1 MRALLLML
9 GLLAVSLTGLT
20 ACGGGG
26 GGGSADKDAV
36 REAAYKAL
44 TARNIATLLM
54 YADTAEWLQV
64 NEDPAASS
72 YRDASTEEKRV
83 FDDRLYEAMGVVEEM
98 SELKDN
104 PAVRAAID
112 AGTVEI
118 LGQVNAAYVRFEGP
132 DAEREGTIK
141 FIAKM
146 QKGLDGNWRLVNIQP
161 DF

>member
-1 MRALLLML
+1 MRVLILLL
-9 GLLAVSLTGLT
+9 GVLAVSLSGLT
-20 ACGGGG
+20 ACGGG

-36 REAAYKAL
+36 RDAAYNAL
-44 TARNIATLLM
+44 TARNLPQLLM
-54 YADTAEWLQV
+54 YADTAEWLQG

-72 YRDASTEEKRV
+72 YRDASTAEKRV
-83 FDDRLYEAMGVVEEM
+83 FDDRLYEAIGVVEEM

-104 PAVRAAID
+104 PAVRAALD

-118 LGQVNAAYVRFEGP
+118 LGQVNVAHVRFQGP
-132 DAEREGTIK
+132 DAERVGSTIK

-146 QKGLDGNWRLVNIQP
+146 QKGLDNNWRLVNIQP